1 MTLSH
6 QFGGQWTEEKLN
18 RLRKYLKAYITIFKR
33 NEKASWF
40 QTIYVDAF
48 AGTGR
53 RNFSDIAEET
63 STTFFGDEAD
73 VKDFQ
78 EGSAWVALELEPSF
92 DQYLFIEQNLAYADQ
107 LRELLQEQFA
117 HKNHKVTISQDDANQ
132 KLKAWCD
139 NTDWQKHRAVVFLD
153 PYGMQVEWATI
164 EALARTEAV
173 DLWILFPLGQS
184 VNRLLKRK
192 SPPEGAWAD
201 RLTRFFGTPDWKDAF
216 YRPSSQMR
224 LFDSEEQEEQV
235 EKNASFASIE
245 KFFVDR
251 LKTIFH
257 QVAEK
262 PLSLYNSK
270 NVPIYLL
277 CFAAANPKGSE
288 KAVKIA
294 QDILKKK

>member
-1 MTLSH
+1 MTLPH
-6 QFGGQWTEEKLN
+6 QFGGQWTEEKLT
-18 RLRKYLKAYITIFKR
+18 RLRKYLKAYITIFKG

-48 AGTGR
+48 AGTGQ

-63 STTFFGDEAD
+63 STTFFFRDEAD
-73 VKDFQ
+73 VKDFR

-92 DQYLFIEQNLAYADQ
+92 DQYLFIEQDPAYAEQ

-117 HKNHKVTISQDDANQ
+117 HKNHKVTISPDDANH
-132 KLKAWCD
+132 KLRDWCG
-139 NTDWQKHRAVVFLD
+139 NTNWQKHRAVVFLD

-164 EALARTEAV
+164 EALARTKAV
-173 DLWILFPLGQS
+173 DLWILFPLGQG

-192 SPPEGAWAD
+192 SPPEGALAD
-201 RLTRFFGTPDWKDAF
+201 RLTRLFGTPDWKDAF
-216 YRPSSQMR
+216 YQPSSQMSM
-224 LFDSEEQEEQV
+224 FDTEEQV
-235 EKNASFASIE
+235 EKTASFASIE

-257 QVAEK
+257 QVAEN

-288 KAVKIA
+288 TAVKIA